1 MEQDVIEKVEAF
13 VGVAF
18 HDKVI
23 FNIVENDGEFINTG
37 LSIIHHLK
45 NDKNGFI
52 AKIIESQSYNSIRYI
67 FDDKLCLSDFYD
79 KNNENKES
87 YEDIMN
93 LINNENGYQNF
104 YIFDVESNTLIIK
117 IPQINK
123 IFALDYTSS
132 HDVRDIINTIK

>member
-1 MEQDVIEKVEAF
+1 MEQDVIEKVGAL

-23 FNIVENDGEFINTG
+23 FNIVENDGEFFNTG
-37 LSIIHHLK
+37 LSIVHHLK
-45 NDKNGFI
+45 NDKNKFM

-67 FDDKLCLSDFYD
+67 FDDKMCFSSFYSKD
-79 KNNENKES
+79 NQNKES
-87 YEDIMN
+87 YEDI
-93 LINNENGYQNF
+93 LHIINDENGYEHF

-117 IPQINK
+117 IPQIDK